1 MSNVENQAGDP
12 EGFQIIVDTIEHTV
26 HDARVSWTQVVEF
39 AYPGQSENPDYV
51 FKVTYEGA
59 ASEPKSGILPKGDSL
74 SVKKTGT
81 TFGVLRSL
89 VS

>member
-1 MSNVENQAGDP
+1 MSNTENQPGDP
-12 EGFQIIVDTIEHTV
+12 EGFQIVVDTVEYTV
-26 HDARVSWTQVVEF
+26 HDSRVSWAQVVEL
-39 AYPGQSENPDYV
+39 AYPGQSENPQYV

-59 ASEPKSGILPKGDSL
+59 ASEPKSGILPKGDSV
-74 SVKKTGT
+74 SVKRTGT

>member
-1 MSNVENQAGDP
+1 MSNTENQAG
-12 EGFQIIVDTIEHTV
+12 EHGFQIIVDTVEHSV

-39 AYPGQSENPDYV
+39 AYPGQSENPGYV

-59 ASEPKSGILPKGDSL
+59 ASEPKSGILPKGDSV
-74 SVKKTGT
+74 SVKRTGT